1 MINVASYAKAKSSG
15 NGGTGGGSYSST
27 INYYGK
33 LSPHYLWGNLFD
45 GSQDITGDIDAS
57 QADITAKN
65 VIVKNEL
72 DAKVADIIKA
82 YVDYLYAKDIE
93 NEGNLSVSGDTSLKN
108 TTITGTLDLNG
119 SESISGGLTV
129 SGDTSLKNTTV
140 TDLLSNNITNNELIK
155 TKDLLVTGSAH
166 FFELIIDKIKA
177 AGGAVILTPADGF
190 SVDAVQEIEGGYR
203 LFFRSDDENGNGIIN
218 MWKVND
224 QALCKSF
231 NKAKVGTSYN
241 VSNKNYW
248 TLVTGVD
255 AEPVKAVCSDGLE
268 HDCHYIDIS
277 TSVFEG
283 TVDPEVG
290 DEIVMLGYRGTD
302 DIQRQSAIYISAY
315 QSIDK
320 GLVAPLFAEYRGIND
335 FNLERHRYSFIDA
348 NGATFIGTLKV
359 TNGQTVEDY
368 VSGQTTELKNEFKVD
383 INGLTSR
390 VSKMVNPNILP
401 ANSWKDQD
409 DKDLFQKEDEEYVI
423 GEPLSG
429 SQNTRIATDETKDFL
444 AYPPVMYLNK
454 GNYTMSVYATAK
466 YKPIVYGEK
475 KDNLDKLIST
485 ETMINKNDV
494 WHGEKRSQTT
504 FHAPIDGYYQIG
516 IKMMDSSYSGDT
528 EYVDYDD
535 PDNPS
540 SGDTPSTG
548 DTPSIN
554 TIQTTVRYT
563 INMDIVGVGMEI
575 QGVTQITPESYHGSV
590 IYTTN
595 NPEVA
600 TVDNNGK
607 ITTHSVGTAAIT
619 ATVSESFYG
628 GKHYLSSSDRLSLSV
643 GTEIPT
649 TTLFELD
656 GEYDSFNVGDV
667 IHTKVT
673 VSPRMYDGNITY
685 TSSDPSIATIDR
697 NGVITILKEGVVTF
711 KAKANELNKGSYKY
725 LASEDELVVDTFK
738 NHVYVDVT
746 VVNIPSEI
754 HIGDTHK
761 LNVQVT
767 PTEYQG
773 IISYSSS
780 NQEVLTIDNNGNLA
794 AIGLGNATITIK
806 ANDYY
811 TNDVYYHGKSVTY
824 EFEVSEMRHEVEYFT
839 IDIDNAQKD
848 NLRVGQSYTLTRSV
862 APSEYESRT
871 VNYKSS
877 DDQIVTVQ
885 NNTITVV
892 GNGNA
897 KITGTIDSWRETG
910 HYYEGATAEMDIIAY
925 REITAQITSNLGN
938 KYYVDDTVTVNA
950 TVGYE
955 GYEGQIYIS
964 SSDENVATIEN
975 GVITFHRLGDV
986 TITVSAD
993 TYTNGTIIVKP
1004 VTNTYT
1010 IRVKQKV
1017 QTVLVYEHKT
1027 GVLNAGSSVDLQVD
1041 VLPSDYAGVVHVTLS
1056 DNSLGTV
1063 TINGNKL
1070 PITAHLTTSTVN
1082 EGEFVVY
1089 AQAEEYETDYYLFLA
1104 SEKEAIAN
1112 YTNRIK
1118 EHVYVR
1124 GVPSDDKYYLYPNDT
1139 LTYNWTYTFHDERS
1153 NPYVPRVDFPSP
1165 VYTAGGLWY
1174 RNELDKT
1181 SQFPTAEEA
1190 GFDVSITSA
1199 NNIYTAVIKPKGTH
1213 KVMNIA
1219 AKVNEQEDDYY
1230 IYHNIYA
1237 TYSLAYIAAIDDLS
1251 CPERLEVPDWNIW
1264 YRTSNNRKITLKD
1277 DGSYTVTSH
1286 TYSNGLGKIV
1296 FKGNYGTRYVYIK
1309 ILNQTNLTHIYFGNG
1324 FQYDGGIA
1332 GATNLQH
1339 IQLPNREGVSDME
1352 NQILEIGGNLRTIVY
1367 DDEWGGDASYFG
1379 LIFKNPY
1386 ANSMVVT
1393 LFVPSNLVGVF
1404 NGGFFKVKP
1413 IDYGMI
1419 RHEVESF
1426 VIGLDNADKG
1436 NLRVGQSYTLTKSIA
1451 PTEYESRTV
1460 NYESYNKQIATVSNN
1475 TINVVGNGSTQ
1486 IVATIEPWM
1495 ESGHSYEGARAVLN
1509 ISAYRIVSGVIKS
1522 NIGSKYYVGDTV
1534 KVNATVELPFFIY
1547 DKAYVGKT
1555 HIKSRDTSIATVEN
1569 DIITF
1574 KKAGKVTIEISGD
1587 SYKDGTF
1594 IVSPITAYYDI
1605 SVEQK

>member
-129 SGDTSLKNTTV
+129 SGSTSISGGLTVSGDTSLKNTTV
-140 TDLLSNNITNNELIK
+140 TDLYSNNITNNELIK

-190 SVDAVQEIEGGYR
+190 AVDAVGEIEGGYR

-255 AEPVKAVCSDGLE
+255 EKPVKAVCSDGLE

-277 TSVFEG
+277 TSVFKG
-283 TVDPEVG
+283 TVDPEIG
-290 DEIVMLGYRGTD
+290 DEVVMLGYRGED
-302 DIQRQSAIYISAY
+302 DPQRQSAIYISAY

-335 FNLERHRYSFIDA
+335 FSLEKHRYSFIDA

-429 SQNTRIATDETKDFL
+429 SQETRITSDETKDLL

-466 YKPIVYGEK
+466 YKPIVYGQT
-475 KDNLDKLIST
+475 KDNLDKLIAT

-535 PDNPS
+535 PDIPS

-554 TIQTTVRYT
+554 TIQTSIRYT

-590 IYTTN
+590 IYTSN

-619 ATVSESFYG
+619 ATVAESFYG

-649 TTLFELD
+649 TTVFELD

-673 VSPRMYDGNITY
+673 VSPRMYNGNITY

-711 KAKANELNKGSYKY
+711 KAKANELNKGSYKF

-754 HIGDTHK
+754 HIGDTYK

-773 IISYSSS
+773 SISYSSS
-780 NQEVLTIDNNGNLA
+780 NQEVLTIDNNGNLT

-811 TNDVYYHGKSVTY
+811 TNDTYYHGKSVTF
-824 EFEVSEMRHEVEYFT
+824 EFEVSEMRHQVEYFT
-839 IDIDNAQKD
+839 IGIADAEKD

-862 APSEYESRT
+862 APSEYERRT
-871 VNYKSS
+871 VNYQSS

-897 KITGTIDSWRETG
+897 KITASIDSWRETG

-925 REITAQITSNLGN
+925 REINPQITSNLGN

-950 TVGYE
+950 TVDYE
-955 GYEGQIYIS
+955 GYQGQIYIS
-964 SSDENVATIEN
+964 ASDPSIVTIEN
-975 GVITFHRLGDV
+975 GVITFKKPGNAAI
-986 TITVSAD
+986 TISAD
-993 TYTNGTIIVKP
+993 AYTNGTIIVKP
-1004 VTNTYT
+1004 VTKTYV

-1017 QTVLVYEHKT
+1017 QTVLVYDYKT
-1027 GVLNAGSSVDLQVD
+1027 GVLNAGSEVDLQVW
-1041 VLPSDYAGVVHVTLS
+1041 VPTSQIEYHGVVHMTLS
-1056 DNSLGTV
+1056 DNSLGTITV
-1063 TINGNKL
+1063 DNSKF
-1070 PITAHLTTSTVN
+1070 PITAHLVTSSQN
-1082 EGEFVVY
+1082 EGELIVY
-1089 AQAEEYETDYYLFLA
+1089 AQAEEYENDYYLFLA

-1112 YTNRIK
+1112 YINRIK

-1124 GVPSDDKYYLYPNDT
+1124 GVPSNDKYYLYPNDT
-1139 LTYNWTYTFHDERS
+1139 LSYNWTYTSHDAEG
-1153 NPYVPRVDFPSP
+1153 NTYIPREGWPSP
-1165 VYTAGGLWY
+1165 VYTAGGLRY
-1174 RNELDKT
+1174 QDGFDNNNYLVPEKL
-1181 SQFPTAEEA
+1181 

-1199 NNIYTAVIKPKGTH
+1199 NNIHTAIIKPKGTH
-1213 KVMNIA
+1213 KVMHILT
-1219 AKVNEQEDDYY
+1219 KVNEQDDYY
-1230 IYHNIYA
+1230 IYHDRYA
-1237 TYSLAYIAAIDDLS
+1237 SYGLAHIAAIDDLV
-1251 CPERLEVPDWNIW
+1251 CQDMLQIPDWNIW
-1264 YRTSNNRKITLKD
+1264 YRTSDNRKITLKSD
-1277 DGSYTVTSH
+1277 ESYTVTSH
-1286 TYSNGLGKIV
+1286 TYSNGLGKIA
-1296 FKGNYGTRYVYIK
+1296 FKSNYGTKYVYIK

-1324 FQYDGGIA
+1324 FEYDGGIG

-1339 IQLPNREGVSDME
+1339 MQLPNKETLVDMGTGVF
-1352 NQILEIGGNLRTIVY
+1352 EIGNLRTIVFNDTLPY
-1367 DDEWGGDASYFG
+1367 AKTFE
-1379 LIFKNPY
+1379 LIFENPY
-1386 ANSMVVT
+1386 SNAMVTT
-1393 LFVPSNLVGVF
+1393 LFVPTKEVKKYSDTY
-1404 NGGFFKVKP
+1404 FKVKS
-1413 IDYGMI
+1413 IDYQP
-1419 RHEVESF
+1419 E
-1426 VIGLDNADKG
+1426 
-1436 NLRVGQSYTLTKSIA
+1436 
-1451 PTEYESRTV
+1451 
-1460 NYESYNKQIATVSNN
+1460 
-1475 TINVVGNGSTQ
+1475 
-1486 IVATIEPWM
+1486 
-1495 ESGHSYEGARAVLN
+1495 
-1509 ISAYRIVSGVIKS
+1509 
-1522 NIGSKYYVGDTV
+1522 
-1534 KVNATVELPFFIY
+1534 
-1547 DKAYVGKT
+1547 
-1555 HIKSRDTSIATVEN
+1555 
-1569 DIITF
+1569 
-1574 KKAGKVTIEISGD
+1574 
-1587 SYKDGTF
+1587 
-1594 IVSPITAYYDI
+1594 
-1605 SVEQK
+1605 

>member
-1 MINVASYAKAKSSG
+1 MINVASYAKTKSSG
-15 NGGTGGGSYSST
+15 NGGAGGGSYSST

-108 TTITGTLDLNG
+108 TTINGTLDLNG

-129 SGDTSLKNTTV
+129 SGDTSLKNLTVSGDTSLKNTTV
-140 TDLLSNNITNNELIK
+140 TDLFSNNITNNETIK

-190 SVDAVQEIEGGYR
+190 AVDAVEEIEGGYR
-203 LFFRSDDENGNGIIN
+203 LFFRSDDENGNGIMN

-231 NKAKVGTSYN
+231 NRAKVGTQYN

-255 AEPVKAVCSDGLE
+255 EKPVKAVCSDGLQ

-302 DIQRQSAIYISAY
+302 DPQRQSAIYISAY

-335 FNLERHRYSFIDA
+335 FSLEKHRYSFIDA

-401 ANSWKDQD
+401 ANSWTDQD
-409 DKDLFQKEDEEYVI
+409 NKDLFQKEDEEYVI

-429 SQNTRIATDETKDFL
+429 SQETRIAANETKELL

-466 YKPIVYGEK
+466 YKPIVYGQT
-475 KDNLDKLIST
+475 KDNLDKVIST

-494 WHGEKRSQTT
+494 WHSEKRSQTT

-528 EYVDYDD
+528 PYVDYDD
-535 PDNPS
+535 PDIPS

-554 TIQTTVRYT
+554 TIQTSIRYT
-563 INMDIVGVGMEI
+563 INMDIVGVGMEL
-575 QGVTQITPESYHGSV
+575 QGVTQIIPESYHGSV
-590 IYTTN
+590 LYTSN

-619 ATVSESFYG
+619 ATVAESFYG
-628 GKHYLSSSDRLSLSV
+628 GKHYLSSSDRLSISV

-649 TTLFELD
+649 TTVFELD

-685 TSSDPSIATIDR
+685 TSSDPSIATIDQ

-711 KAKANELNKGSYKY
+711 KAKANELNKGSYKF

-738 NHVYVDVT
+738 NHVYVDIT
-746 VVNIPSEI
+746 VEGIPSEI
-754 HIGDTHK
+754 LVNDTYK
-761 LNVQVT
+761 INVQVT

-773 IISYSSS
+773 SISYSSS
-780 NQEVLTIDNNGNLA
+780 NQEVLTIDNNGNLT
-794 AIGLGNATITIK
+794 AIGLGKATVTIK

-811 TNDVYYHGKSVTY
+811 TNDIYYHGKSVTY
-824 EFEVSEMRHEVEYFT
+824 DFEVSEMRHQVEYFT
-839 IDIDNAQKD
+839 IGIANSEKD

-871 VNYKSS
+871 VNYQSS

-885 NNTITVV
+885 NNIITVV

-897 KITGTIDSWRETG
+897 KITATIDSWRETG
-910 HYYEGATAEMDIIAY
+910 HYYKGATAEMDIIAY
-925 REITAQITSNLGN
+925 REINPQIITSNLGN
-938 KYYVDDTVTVNA
+938 KYYVDDTVAVNA
-950 TVGYE
+950 TVDYE
-955 GYEGQIYIS
+955 GYEGQVYIA

-986 TITVSAD
+986 TITISAD

-1004 VTNTYT
+1004 VTKTYT

-1027 GVLNAGSSVDLQVD
+1027 GVLNAGSSVDFRVE
-1041 VLPSDYAGVVHVTLS
+1041 VLPSEYHGVVHYSLS
-1056 DNSLGTV
+1056 DNSFGTF
-1063 TINGNKL
+1063 TIDDSEF
-1070 PITAHLTTSTVN
+1070 PVTAHLTTSTEN

-1089 AQAEEYETDYYLFLA
+1089 AQAEEYETDYYLYLQ

-1118 EHVYVR
+1118 QHVYVR

-1139 LTYNWTYTFHDERS
+1139 LTYNWSYTFHDAEG
-1153 NPYVPRVDFPSP
+1153 NTFTPREGWPSP
-1165 VYTAGGLWY
+1165 VYTAGGLLY
-1174 RNELDKT
+1174 RNAVDKDT
-1181 SQFPTAEEA
+1181 YLPTPEEA

-1213 KVMNIA
+1213 KVMHILT
-1219 AKVNEQEDDYY
+1219 KVNEQEDDYY
-1230 IYHNIYA
+1230 IYHDIYA
-1237 TYSLAYIAAIDDLS
+1237 SYGLAHIAAIDDLG
-1251 CPERLEVPDWNIW
+1251 CPYRYTEIPDWNIW
-1264 YRTSNNRKITLKD
+1264 YRTSDNKKITLESHE
-1277 DGSYTVTSH
+1277 SYTVTSH
-1286 TYSNGLGKIV
+1286 KYSNGLGKIA
-1296 FKGNYGTRYVYIK
+1296 FKSNNNQRYVYIK

-1324 FQYDGGIA
+1324 FKFDGGIA
-1332 GATNLQH
+1332 GATNLKH
-1339 IQLPNREGVSDME
+1339 IQLPSREWTIGMKDSVF
-1352 NQILEIGGNLRTIVY
+1352 EIGNLRTVVFNDSMYSLERI
-1367 DDEWGGDASYFG
+1367 FG
-1379 LIFKNPY
+1379 NPDFEEM
-1386 ANSMVVT
+1386 AVT
-1393 LFVPSNLVGVF
+1393 LFVPTNEVNKYSDTW
-1404 NGGFFKVKP
+1404 FKVKP
-1413 IDYGMI
+1413 IDYKPEGSDEKI
-1419 RHEVESF
+1419 QLLKDHEIFNASTSW
-1426 VIGLDNADKG
+1426 GSMYNLDGIINLPSDYTGVKEYKVTPSTFGIMYGHYLVNNNPLG
-1436 NLRVGQSYTLTKSIA
+1436 NNDV
-1451 PTEYESRTV
+1451 V
-1460 NYESYNKQIATVSNN
+1460 ATV
-1475 TINVVGNGSTQ
+1475 T
-1486 IVATIEPWM
+1486 
-1495 ESGHSYEGARAVLN
+1495 
-1509 ISAYRIVSGVIKS
+1509 VSLEDDEKYKGV
-1522 NIGSKYYVGDTV
+1522 T
-1534 KVNATVELPFFIY
+1534 
-1547 DKAYVGKT
+1547 DK
-1555 HIKSRDTSIATVEN
+1555 IIAM
-1569 DIITF
+1569 ITF
-1574 KKAGKVTIEISGD
+1574 EVL
-1587 SYKDGTF
+1587 
-1594 IVSPITAYYDI
+1594 
-1605 SVEQK
+1605 

>member
-1 MINVASYAKAKSSG
+1 MINVASYAKTKSSG
-15 NGGTGGGSYSST
+15 NVGTGGGSYSST

-45 GSQDITGDIDAS
+45 GSEDLTGDLDAS

-119 SESISGGLTV
+119 SESISENLTVSGDTSLKNLTV

-140 TDLLSNNITNNELIK
+140 TDLYSNNITNNELIK

-190 SVDAVQEIEGGYR
+190 AVDAVEEIEGGYR

-231 NKAKVGTSYN
+231 NRAKVGTQYN

-302 DIQRQSAIYISAY
+302 DKQRQSAIYISAY

-335 FNLERHRYSFIDA
+335 FSLEKHRYSYIDA

-409 DKDLFQKEDEEYVI
+409 NKDLFQKEDEEYVI

-429 SQNTRIATDETKDFL
+429 SQETRIADNETKDFL

-466 YKPIVYGEK
+466 YKPIVYGEE
-475 KDNLDKLIST
+475 KDNLNKVIAT

-504 FHAPIDGYYQIG
+504 FHAPIDGYYHIG
-516 IKMMDSSYSGDT
+516 IKMMDSSYTGDT
-528 EYVDYDD
+528 EYVDYDEQD
-535 PDNPS
+535 TPS

-554 TIQTTVRYT
+554 TIQTSIRYT
-563 INMDIVGVGMEI
+563 INMDIVGVGMEL

-619 ATVSESFYG
+619 ATVAESFYG

-649 TTLFELD
+649 TTVFELD
-656 GEYDSFNVGDV
+656 GEYENINVGDV
-667 IHTKVT
+667 IHTKVS

-685 TSSDPSIATIDR
+685 TSSDPSIATIDQ

-711 KAKANELNKGSYKY
+711 KAKANELNKGSYKF

-738 NHVYVDVT
+738 NHVYVDIT
-746 VVNIPSEI
+746 VEGIPSEI
-754 HIGDTHK
+754 LVNDTYK

-773 IISYSSS
+773 SISYSSS
-780 NQEVLTIDNNGNLA
+780 NQEVLTIDNNGNLT
-794 AIGLGNATITIK
+794 AIGLGNATVTIK

-811 TNDVYYHGKSVTY
+811 TDDIYYHGKSVTY
-824 EFEVSEMRHEVEYFT
+824 DFEVSEMRHQVEYFT
-839 IDIDNAQKD
+839 IDIANAQKD

-862 APSEYESRT
+862 APSEYEIRT
-871 VNYKSS
+871 VNYQSS

-897 KITGTIDSWRETG
+897 KITASIEPWRETG

-925 REITAQITSNLGN
+925 REINPQIITSNLGN

-950 TVGYE
+950 TVDYE
-955 GYEGQIYIS
+955 GYEGQIYIA
-964 SSDENVATIEN
+964 SSDENVATVEN

-986 TITVSAD
+986 TITISAD

-1004 VTNTYT
+1004 VTKTYT

-1027 GVLNAGSSVDLQVD
+1027 GVLNAGSSVDFRVE
-1041 VLPSDYAGVVHVTLS
+1041 VLPSEYHGVVHYSLS
-1056 DNSLGTV
+1056 DNSFGTF
-1063 TINGNKL
+1063 TIDDSEF
-1070 PITAHLTTSTVN
+1070 PVTAHLTTSTVN

-1089 AQAEEYETDYYLFLA
+1089 AQAEEYETDYYLFLQ

-1112 YTNRIK
+1112 YINRIK
-1118 EHVYVR
+1118 EHVYAI
-1124 GVPSDDKYYLYPNDT
+1124 GDGIPGKYYLYPNDS
-1139 LTYNWTYTFHDERS
+1139 LTYNWTYTFHDAQG
-1153 NPYVPRVDFPSP
+1153 NTFTPREGWPSP
-1165 VYTAGGLWY
+1165 VYTEGCLY
-1174 RNELDKT
+1174 YDNELDN
-1181 SQFPTAEEA
+1181 SPLHVTAEEA
-1190 GFDVSITSA
+1190 GFDVSITSY
-1199 NNIYTAVIKPKGTH
+1199 NNIYTAVIRPKGTR
-1213 KVMNIA
+1213 KAMCILA
-1219 AKVNEQEDDYY
+1219 TGKGQEDDYY
-1230 IYHNIYA
+1230 IYHYNYA
-1237 TYSLAYIAAIDDLS
+1237 SIELAYIAAIDDLG
-1251 CPERLEVPDWNIW
+1251 CPYRYTEIPDWNIW
-1264 YRTSNNRKITLKD
+1264 YRTSDNKKITLESHE
-1277 DGSYTVTSH
+1277 SYTITSH
-1286 TYSNGLGKIV
+1286 KYSNGLGKIA
-1296 FKGNYGTRYVYIK
+1296 FKSNNNQRYVYIK

-1324 FQYDGGIA
+1324 FKFDGGIA

-1339 IQLPNREGVSDME
+1339 IQLPNRETLEDME
-1352 NQILEIGGNLRTIVY
+1352 TGVFEIGNLRTIVFN
-1367 DDEWGGDASYFG
+1367 DTLPNAKTFE

-1386 ANSMVVT
+1386 ANAMVVT
-1393 LFVPSNLVGVF
+1393 LFVPAKEVNKYSDTYF
-1404 NGGFFKVKP
+1404 NAKS
-1413 IDYGMI
+1413 IDYKPEGSDEKI
-1419 RHEVESF
+1419 QLLKDHEIFNASTSW
-1426 VIGLDNADKG
+1426 GSMYNLDGIINLPSDYTGVKEYKVTPSTFGIMYGHYLVNNNPLG
-1436 NLRVGQSYTLTKSIA
+1436 NNDV
-1451 PTEYESRTV
+1451 V
-1460 NYESYNKQIATVSNN
+1460 ATV
-1475 TINVVGNGSTQ
+1475 T
-1486 IVATIEPWM
+1486 
-1495 ESGHSYEGARAVLN
+1495 
-1509 ISAYRIVSGVIKS
+1509 VSLEDDEKYKGV
-1522 NIGSKYYVGDTV
+1522 T
-1534 KVNATVELPFFIY
+1534 
-1547 DKAYVGKT
+1547 DK
-1555 HIKSRDTSIATVEN
+1555 IIAM
-1569 DIITF
+1569 ITF
-1574 KKAGKVTIEISGD
+1574 EVL
-1587 SYKDGTF
+1587 
-1594 IVSPITAYYDI
+1594 
-1605 SVEQK
+1605 

>member
-1 MINVASYAKAKSSG
+1 
-15 NGGTGGGSYSST
+15 
-27 INYYGK
+27 
-33 LSPHYLWGNLFD
+33 
-45 GSQDITGDIDAS
+45 
-57 QADITAKN
+57 
-65 VIVKNEL
+65 
-72 DAKVADIIKA
+72 
-82 YVDYLYAKDIE
+82 
-93 NEGNLSVSGDTSLKN
+93 
-108 TTITGTLDLNG
+108 
-119 SESISGGLTV
+119 
-129 SGDTSLKNTTV
+129 
-140 TDLLSNNITNNELIK
+140 
-155 TKDLLVTGSAH
+155 
-166 FFELIIDKIKA
+166 
-177 AGGAVILTPADGF
+177 
-190 SVDAVQEIEGGYR
+190 
-203 LFFRSDDENGNGIIN
+203 
-218 MWKVND
+218 
-224 QALCKSF
+224 
-231 NKAKVGTSYN
+231 
-241 VSNKNYW
+241 
-248 TLVTGVD
+248 
-255 AEPVKAVCSDGLE
+255 
-268 HDCHYIDIS
+268 
-277 TSVFEG
+277 
-283 TVDPEVG
+283 
-290 DEIVMLGYRGTD
+290 
-302 DIQRQSAIYISAY
+302 
-315 QSIDK
+315 
-320 GLVAPLFAEYRGIND
+320 
-335 FNLERHRYSFIDA
+335 
-348 NGATFIGTLKV
+348 
-359 TNGQTVEDY
+359 
-368 VSGQTTELKNEFKVD
+368 
-383 INGLTSR
+383 
-390 VSKMVNPNILP
+390 MVNPNILP

-429 SQNTRIATDETKDFL
+429 SQETRIAADETKDFL

-475 KDNLDKLIST
+475 KDNLNKVIST

-619 ATVSESFYG
+619 ATVAESFYG

-685 TSSDPSIATIDR
+685 TSSDHSIATIDQ

-711 KAKANELNKGSYKY
+711 KAKANELNKGSYKF

-773 IISYSSS
+773 SISYSSS
-780 NQEVLTIDNNGNLA
+780 NQDVLTIDSNGNLT

-811 TNDVYYHGKSVTY
+811 TNDVYYHGKSITY
-824 EFEVSEMRHEVEYFT
+824 DFEVSEIRHQVEYFT

-871 VNYKSS
+871 VNYQSS
-877 DDQIVTVQ
+877 DSQIVTVQ

-897 KITGTIDSWRETG
+897 KITGTIDQWRETG
-910 HYYEGATAEMDIIAY
+910 HYYEGATAEMDIIAF
-925 REITAQITSNLGN
+925 REITAQITSNIGN

-955 GYEGQIYIS
+955 GYEGQIYIV

-1004 VTNTYT
+1004 VTKTYT

-1017 QTVLVYEHKT
+1017 QTVLVYDHKT
-1027 GVLNAGSSVDLQVD
+1027 GVLNAGTEVDLQVG
-1041 VLPSDYAGVVHVTLS
+1041 VLPSDYAGVVHITLS
-1056 DNSLGTV
+1056 DNSLGTITV
-1063 TINGNKL
+1063 DNSKF
-1070 PITAHLTTSTVN
+1070 PVTAHLATSTQN
-1082 EGEFVVY
+1082 EGELIVY
-1089 AQAEEYETDYYLFLA
+1089 AQAEEYENDYYLFLA

-1112 YTNRIK
+1112 YTIRIK
-1118 EHVYVR
+1118 QHVYVR

-1139 LTYNWTYTFHDERS
+1139 LTYNWSYTFHDENGNAFVQREGW
-1153 NPYVPRVDFPSP
+1153 PSP

-1174 RNELDKT
+1174 TNGFDKS

-1190 GFDVSITSA
+1190 GFDVSITAA
-1199 NNIYTAVIKPKGTH
+1199 NNIHTAVIKPKGTH
-1213 KVMNIA
+1213 KAMSIA

-1230 IYHNIYA
+1230 LYHHRFA
-1237 TYSLAYIAAIDDLS
+1237 TYVLAHIAAIDDLV
-1251 CPERLEVPDWNIW
+1251 CPDILQVPDWNIW

-1286 TYSNGLGKIV
+1286 TYSNGLGKIK
-1296 FKGNYGTRYVYIK
+1296 FKSNYGTRYVYIAIK
-1309 ILNQTNLTHIYFGNG
+1309 NQTNLTHIYFGNG
-1324 FQYDGGIA
+1324 FQFDGGIA
-1332 GATNLQH
+1332 GVTNLQH
-1339 IQLPNREGVSDME
+1339 MQLPSKETLADME
-1352 NQILEIGGNLRTIVY
+1352 TGVFEIGNLRTIVFN
-1367 DDEWGGDASYFG
+1367 DTLPNARTLELRFDKLDFEAM
-1379 LIFKNPY
+1379 
-1386 ANSMVVT
+1386 AVT
-1393 LFVPSNLVGVF
+1393 LFVPTKEVNKYSGTW
-1404 NGGFFKVKP
+1404 FKAKS
-1413 IDYGMI
+1413 IDYQP
-1419 RHEVESF
+1419 E
-1426 VIGLDNADKG
+1426 
-1436 NLRVGQSYTLTKSIA
+1436 
-1451 PTEYESRTV
+1451 
-1460 NYESYNKQIATVSNN
+1460 
-1475 TINVVGNGSTQ
+1475 
-1486 IVATIEPWM
+1486 
-1495 ESGHSYEGARAVLN
+1495 
-1509 ISAYRIVSGVIKS
+1509 
-1522 NIGSKYYVGDTV
+1522 
-1534 KVNATVELPFFIY
+1534 
-1547 DKAYVGKT
+1547 
-1555 HIKSRDTSIATVEN
+1555 
-1569 DIITF
+1569 
-1574 KKAGKVTIEISGD
+1574 
-1587 SYKDGTF
+1587 
-1594 IVSPITAYYDI
+1594 
-1605 SVEQK
+1605 

>member
-119 SESISGGLTV
+119 SERISGGLTVSGSTSISGGLTV

-140 TDLLSNNITNNELIK
+140 TDLYSNNITNNELIK

-190 SVDAVQEIEGGYR
+190 AVDAVEEIEGGYR
-203 LFFRSDDENGNGIIN
+203 LYFRSDDENGNGIIN

-231 NKAKVGTSYN
+231 NRAKVGTSYN

-277 TSVFEG
+277 TTTFEG
-283 TVDPEVG
+283 SVEPEIG

-302 DIQRQSAIYISAY
+302 DPQRQSAIYISAY

-335 FNLERHRYSFIDA
+335 FSLEKHRYSFIDA
-348 NGATFIGTLKV
+348 NGATFVGTLKV
-359 TNGQTVEDY
+359 SNGQTVEDY

-409 DKDLFQKEDEEYVI
+409 NKDLFQKEDEEYVI

-429 SQNTRIATDETKDFL
+429 SQKTRIASNETKDFL

-466 YKPIVYGEK
+466 YKPIVYGQT
-475 KDNLDKLIST
+475 KDNLDNVIT
-485 ETMINKNDV
+485 TDTMINKNDV

-504 FHAPIDGYYQIG
+504 FHAPIDGYYHIG
-516 IKMMDSSYSGDT
+516 IKMMDSSYTGDT
-528 EYVDYDD
+528 EYVDYDEQD
-535 PDNPS
+535 TPS

-554 TIQTTVRYT
+554 TIQTSIRYT

-575 QGVTQITPESYHGSV
+575 QGVTQITPEDYHGSV

-607 ITTHSVGTAAIT
+607 ITTHAVGTAAIT
-619 ATVSESFYG
+619 ATVAESFYG

-649 TTLFELD
+649 TTVFELD

-685 TSSDPSIATIDR
+685 TSSDPSIATIDQ

-711 KAKANELNKGSYKY
+711 KAKANELNKGSYKF

-738 NHVYVDVT
+738 NHVYVDIT
-746 VVNIPSEI
+746 VADIPSEI
-754 HIGDTHK
+754 LVTDTYK

-773 IISYSSS
+773 SISYSSS
-780 NQEVLTIDNNGNLA
+780 NKEVLTIDNNGNLT
-794 AIGLGNATITIK
+794 AIGLGKATITIK

-811 TNDVYYHGKSVTY
+811 TNDTFYHGKSITY
-824 EFEVSEMRHEVEYFT
+824 DFEVSEMRHEVEYFT
-839 IDIDNAQKD
+839 IGIANAEKD

-871 VNYKSS
+871 VNYQSS

-897 KITGTIDSWRETG
+897 KITASIDSWRETG

-925 REITAQITSNLGN
+925 REINPQITSNLGN

-950 TVGYE
+950 TVDYE
-955 GYEGQIYIS
+955 GYQGQIYIA

-975 GVITFHRLGDV
+975 GIITFHRLGDV
-986 TITVSAD
+986 TITISAD

-1027 GVLNAGSSVDLQVD
+1027 GVLNAGSSVDFRVE
-1041 VLPSDYAGVVHVTLS
+1041 VLPSEYHGVVHYSLS
-1056 DNSLGTV
+1056 DNSFGTF
-1063 TINGNKL
+1063 TIDDSEF
-1070 PITAHLTTSTVN
+1070 PVTAHLTTSTVN

-1089 AQAEEYETDYYLFLA
+1089 AQAEQYETDYYLYLQ

-1118 EHVYVR
+1118 QHVYVK
-1124 GVPSDDKYYLYPNDT
+1124 GVPSDDRYYLYPNDT
-1139 LTYNWTYTFHDERS
+1139 LTYNWSYTFHDE
-1153 NPYVPRVDFPSP
+1153 NDNTFVPREGWPSP
-1165 VYTAGGLWY
+1165 VYTAGGLSY
-1174 RNELDKT
+1174 RNSVDKDT
-1181 SQFPTAEEA
+1181 YLPTPEEA

-1219 AKVNEQEDDYY
+1219 TKVNEQEDDYY
-1230 IYHNIYA
+1230 IYHDRYVS
-1237 TYSLAYIAAIDDLS
+1237 YSLAYIAAINDLG
-1251 CPERLEVPDWNIW
+1251 CPYRYTEIPDWNIW
-1264 YRTSNNRKITLKD
+1264 YRTSDNKKITLESHE
-1277 DGSYTVTSH
+1277 SYTVNSH
-1286 TYSNGLGKIV
+1286 KYSNGLGKIT
-1296 FKGNYGTRYVYIK
+1296 FKSNNNQRYVYIK

-1324 FQYDGGIA
+1324 FKFDGGIA

-1339 IQLPNREGVSDME
+1339 IQLPSREWTMWMKDSVF
-1352 NQILEIGGNLRTIVY
+1352 EIGNLRTVVFNDSMYSLERI
-1367 DDEWGGDASYFG
+1367 FG
-1379 LIFKNPY
+1379 NPDFE
-1386 ANSMVVT
+1386 AMAVT
-1393 LFVPSNLVGVF
+1393 LFVPNKEVNKYSDTW
-1404 NGGFFKVKP
+1404 FKVKP
-1413 IDYGMI
+1413 IDYKPEGSDEKI
-1419 RHEVESF
+1419 QLLKDHEIF
-1426 VIGLDNADKG
+1426 NASTSWGSMYNIDGIINLPSDYTGVKEYKVTPSTFGIMYGHYLVNNNPLG
-1436 NLRVGQSYTLTKSIA
+1436 NNDV
-1451 PTEYESRTV
+1451 V
-1460 NYESYNKQIATVSNN
+1460 ATVTVSLEDDEKYKGV
-1475 TINVVGNGSTQ
+1475 TDKI
-1486 IVATIEPWM
+1486 I
-1495 ESGHSYEGARAVLN
+1495 AR
-1509 ISAYRIVSGVIKS
+1509 
-1522 NIGSKYYVGDTV
+1522 
-1534 KVNATVELPFFIY
+1534 
-1547 DKAYVGKT
+1547 
-1555 HIKSRDTSIATVEN
+1555 
-1569 DIITF
+1569 ITF
-1574 KKAGKVTIEISGD
+1574 EVL
-1587 SYKDGTF
+1587 
-1594 IVSPITAYYDI
+1594 
-1605 SVEQK
+1605 